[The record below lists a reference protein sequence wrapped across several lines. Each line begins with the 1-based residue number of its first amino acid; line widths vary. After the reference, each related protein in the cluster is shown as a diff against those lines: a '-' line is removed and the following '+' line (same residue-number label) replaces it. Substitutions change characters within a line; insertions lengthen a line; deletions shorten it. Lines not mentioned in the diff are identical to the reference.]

1 MDNTQKINKLNA
13 ALKKL
18 YYEKSKELLFHGWH
32 HINFVRKKSKI
43 FAQSINANV
52 FIVESAALVHDLNYL
67 AKENSHPEDGE
78 ELRKEILAEC
88 EYFNEEIKIIEN
100 IIKEEHTATRDE
112 NISDEAKALSDAD
125 TLFKAL
131 PFTPILFASKYI
143 EENKIDIKQLADKV
157 TSEQNQLLESGIYFY
172 TNVAKEKYLDWAK
185 INLNLWNNVHELLE
199 DPDIAEVLSIAKE
212 LKVL

>member
-1 MDNTQKINKLNA
+1 MNNTQKINKLNDV
-13 ALKKL
+13 LKKL
-18 YYEKSKELLFHGWH
+18 YYKKSKELLFHGWH

-67 AKENSHPEDGE
+67 AKENSHPEDGK
-78 ELRKEILAEC
+78 ELRKEILTEC
-88 EYFNEEIKIIEN
+88 KYSDEEIAIIEK

-143 EENKIDIKQLADKV
+143 EENKVDIKQLANKV
-157 TSEQNQLLESGIYFY
+157 TSEQNRLLESGIYFY
-172 TNVAKEKYLDWAK
+172 TKIAKEKYLDWAK
-185 INLNLWNNVHELLE
+185 INLKLWNNVNESLE
-199 DPDIAEVLSIAKE
+199 DPDIEEILFIAKE
-212 LKVL
+212 LKIL